1 MACVGYR
8 GLAHPAFTGAVAL
21 LAVNDHLLKPAV
33 GSWWTGKVSDVAGVF
48 AATVAL
54 AAITG
59 RARTSGL
66 AVGAAF
72 AVVKTVPA
80 VAAGVA
86 PLLGGV
92 TRTDATDLVALL
104 AIVPAVV
111 LVERHDAQRRRAP
124 AGRGLAVVSGA
135 VAVLV
140 TTATSCSPLLAVDAF
155 VVPGDG
161 SVAARIRDESAEV
174 QGHAESEITWA
185 VSDDGG
191 ATWRRS
197 EHAPEGRPS
206 DADQACSASLGCF
219 RTRHLT
225 VEQRDGD
232 SGPWRTSFA
241 FSAEQRRRIR
251 QRDDPCAIGDD
262 LTAVAIV
269 ERPDG
274 DHVVVSMENQ
284 GVLHRP
290 PDGQWERRGVLDLD
304 PVSTSGPSWLI
315 QLLWV
320 GPLVAMALACVVLWG
335 TRRRYDR
342 SGRRQGLLTAIAG
355 GVGLIVFAGLLGVT
369 AMDYA
374 IAGPAIAGLSVG
386 LFLESLHLARHPRR
400 ASPLPTPRPLSGLW

>member
-33 GSWWTGKVSDVAGVF
+33 GSWWTGKLSDFAGVF
-48 AATVAL
+48 AATVAM

-59 RARTSGL
+59 RARLSGL
-66 AVGAAF
+66 AVGVVF

-80 VAAGVA
+80 AAAGVA

-104 AIVPAVV
+104 AIVPAVM
-111 LVERHDAQRRRAP
+111 LMNRHDARRRL
-124 AGRGLAVVSGA
+124 AGRGFAVVSGA

-140 TTATSCSPLLAVDAF
+140 TTATSCYTPPVVDAF

-161 SVAARIRDESAEV
+161 SVVARLRDESAEA
-174 QGHAESEITWA
+174 QARAESEIAWA

-191 ATWRRS
+191 ATWRPS
-197 EHAPEGRPS
+197 EDAPEGRPN

-225 VEQRDGD
+225 VQQSDGD
-232 SGPWRTSFA
+232 AGPWRTSFG
-241 FSAEQRRRIR
+241 FSAEQHRRMR
-251 QRDDPCAIGDD
+251 QRDDPCSRGDD

-284 GVLHRP
+284 GVLHRR
-290 PDGQWERRGVLDLD
+290 PDGEWERRGVLDLD

-315 QLLWV
+315 QLMWV
-320 GPLVAMALACVVLWG
+320 GPLFAVGLACVVLWF

-342 SGRRQGLLTAIAG
+342 SGHLQGLLAAVAG
-355 GVGLIVFAGLLGVT
+355 GVGLLMLAGLLGFM
-369 AMDYA
+369 ALDYV
-374 IAGPAIAGLSVG
+374 IVGPLIAGLSVAV
-386 LFLESLHLARHPRR
+386 FLASLLLARHPHQ
-400 ASPLPTPRPLSGLW
+400 AAPLPAPRPLARPR